1 MSMMKTDMI
10 RCYCENGR
18 CACCRLTQAVKQMP
32 NGIEDNVMAVM
43 TEVVTPVA
51 RAYGKEIEIMK
62 GFSCPVFNKNE
73 KVKDIK
79 AQDHVK
85 GEAVDL
91 KAVGLEGRDLRFEN
105 VEIARVIVQTVE
117 FDELVLEDV
126 PADGIEPKSLHVSYR
141 KGGKNRK
148 VVLKHV
154 SGKAECEELSGLDMK
169 QLMCE

>member
-1 MSMMKTDMI
+1 MGYVPVKGKVDRVAEIVGYAEKAGLVAIVNTHHDESYFLDINKA
-10 RCYCENGR
+10 YNN
-18 CACCRLTQAVKQMP
+18 ATQ
-32 NGIEDNVMAVM
+32 
-43 TEVVTPVA
+43 
-51 RAYGKEIEIMK
+51 
-62 GFSCPVFNKNE
+62 NE
-73 KVKDIK
+73 KVKDVK
-79 AQDHVK
+79 ALDHVK

-105 VEIARVIVQTVE
+105 VEIAKVIVQTVE

-154 SGKAECEELSGLDMK
+154 SGKAVCEELSRLDME
-169 QLMCE
+169 QLMSE